1 MCHQNTSNS
10 HQCISGFVCGTESE
24 AKRFQSQVVEYGD
37 DNDGIFSRWRSP
49 LGTATLET
57 PRNAVSGTRQM
68 FFDIASSDK
77 MIIGKQDPLRMDRQG
92 RTPLSCCT
100 AGASISDYTTVRVPE
115 NDEPIQNARSIFFGF
130 GPGLSDVKA
139 LRVYIDSDKE
149 HVNRK
154 LMHVVDED

>member
-1 MCHQNTSNS
+1 
-10 HQCISGFVCGTESE
+10 
-24 AKRFQSQVVEYGD
+24 
-37 DNDGIFSRWRSP
+37 
-49 LGTATLET
+49 
-57 PRNAVSGTRQM
+57 M

-100 AGASISDYTTVRVPE
+100 ARASISDYTNVRVPE